1 MNGPEWMLLR
11 EGRHNPS
18 TDQATLPGFFSIFK
32 ERIMNRKEFLK
43 DAFKGAMAG
52 LIIPYF
58 PNLTRVETE
67 TEKTRAPLG
76 RPELIAAAREIIAG
90 QTYCALITQDEEG
103 RPQMRTMNPFPPEED
118 MTVWMA
124 TSTLTR
130 KVRHIRR
137 DSRVTLYYANHGQA
151 TGYVTING
159 RAELIDDRAEMIK
172 RKRAYW
178 DSAFPGFKNLV
189 LIKVIPERM
198 DVLNYSRGALG
209 DPDTWRTPSVEFTK
223 SS

>member
-1 MNGPEWMLLR
+1 
-11 EGRHNPS
+11 
-18 TDQATLPGFFSIFK
+18 
-32 ERIMNRKEFLK
+32 MNRKEFLK

-58 PNLTRVETE
+58 PNLTRVETDK
-67 TEKTRAPLG
+67 EKSRAPLG

-103 RPQMRTMNPFPPEED
+103 RPQVRTMNPFPPEED

-159 RAELIDDRAEMIK
+159 RAKLIDDLAEMIK

-178 DSAFPGFKNLV
+178 DSTFPGFKNLV
-189 LIKVIPERM
+189 LIKVIPEHI

-209 DPDTWRTPSVEFTK
+209 DPETWRTPSVEFAK